1 MTPTA
6 FKGIVVLDTQAQF
19 EELSTTGTLV
29 IGTETITYQPTS
41 YLYYVKEGGVG
52 VTQQELNSAIAGV
65 RAQIPTALSQLTGDS
80 THRTVTDAQIAAWNA
95 KQNAPVVKTGTLNP
109 VSSTVA
115 DFVGQFFLNT
125 LYGDLFQCTAISSG
139 VYTWKEVG
147 GGGGGSPIYKH
158 KLHITVNGSKV
169 QEIWGHYYST
179 DENAY
184 TPEEF
189 ADDGDKKFN
198 VDYLKCD
205 SVDDGMLY
213 ANGGLIS
220 TSDASAIGAVQFTI
234 QNAVFVANNNGSL
247 SLKTTYASY
256 MFGYPDYGTFVEAI
270 DVDDTV
276 EEI

>member
-52 VTQQELNSAIAGV
+52 VTQQELAEAIADLE
-65 RAQIPTALSQLTGDS
+65 AEIPTALSQLTQDS
-80 THRTVTDAQIAAWNA
+80 THRTVTDSEKATWNA
-95 KQNAPVVKTGTLNP
+95 KQNAPVIKTGTLNP

-125 LYGDLFQCTAISSG
+125 VYGDLFQCTAISSG
-139 VYTWKEVG
+139 VYTWTEVG

-158 KLHITVNGSKV
+158 TLHITVDGSKV

-179 DENAY
+179 DDTGY

-189 ADDGDKKFN
+189 ANDGDKKFN

-213 ANGGLIS
+213 ANGGKIS
-220 TSDASAIGAVQFTI
+220 TSDQPSIGAVQFTI
-234 QNAVFVANNNGSL
+234 EKAVFVLDDHSSL
-247 SLKTTYASY
+247 NLRTTYQSY

-270 DVDDTV
+270 DVDDTI